1 MLPAQ
6 SAREPLSWYVAYR
19 HILKLVIDSN
29 YFQVGGPVIVEET
42 SLCFQALGGLPGPY
56 LQEFER
62 KLGPQG
68 LAVLLHGFQSR
79 AATAVCIF
87 AYSPGP
93 GSEPV
98 LFEGRTDGEVVPA
111 RNGQA
116 GWESIFQIAGTGRT

>member
-1 MLPAQ
+1 MA
-6 SAREPLSWYVAYR
+6 SAKCKRAAELVRCSLQHLRWQL
-19 HILKLVIDSN
+19 ILIT
-29 YFQVGGPVIVEET
+29 QVGGPVIVEET

-56 LQEFER
+56 IQEFER

-79 AATAVCIF
+79 AATAICIY

-98 LFEGRTDGEVVPA
+98 LFEGRTDGDVVPA

-116 GWESIFQIAGTGRT
+116 GWESIFQIAGTDRT